1 MPSATRY
8 FMLSLAVGALAPLL
22 IATGPDSAQA
32 FPARG
37 ERTFTVS
44 PDGDD
49 GEDGSELR
57 PWKTLQHAAQRAQP
71 GDTVHVQSGT
81 YAGFA
86 LGWDGPQGGT
96 AGRPIAFRA
105 KSRAVIAARNPKS
118 PDGILLE
125 GASYVVVE

>member
-49 GEDGSELR
+49 GSIRRAGIRSVRNKGVVIRGNKIDGMGTWGIFTSSSDGVRIENNSVVGSV
-57 PWKTLQHAAQRAQP
+57 KEHGIYASNTTAQP
-71 GDTVHVQSGT
+71 VIRGNTA
-81 YAGFA
+81 AG
-86 LGWDGPQGGT
+86 
-96 AGRPIAFRA
+96 
-105 KSRAVIAARNPKS
+105 NNMC
-118 PDGILLE
+118 GIHLN
-125 GASYVVVE
+125 